1 MDTDKKFFLLVLL
14 GTTLLHIVLA
24 VVWCDPEQ
32 QVHRAVARGVPKD
45 RAQGL
50 LAAQMPMAEKR
61 ELAQV
66 VIDNSGRRDRLDAEV
81 QRAWSEIVTLCKQR
95 R

>member
-1 MDTDKKFFLLVLL
+1 MAVVEAALLVETGSWRNYDL
-14 GTTLLHIVLA
+14 LA

-32 QVHRAVARGVPKD
+32 QVERAVARGVPKD

-81 QRAWSEIVTLCKQR
+81 QRGVERDRHPL
-95 R
+95 